1 MNTYIALWK
10 VTLVDLLIFN
20 KIEND
25 SCIKG
30 VLEKNNVAVLR
41 GIIEFSE
48 TEGVTSSAIKEYV
61 ATRLANDDNILSRLA
76 QSDKQIG
83 DDLYKLA
90 LLDIEQIYKK
100 LFSIQIKYSPS
111 GNQTG
116 FYDGYINSIKAITE
130 ATSAGELLDR
140 LINHYRMLGSGIL
153 SKYTA
158 FKYDGALAGVSETD
172 AITFGDLVGI
182 EHQKQTLIENT
193 KAFVHGKAANNVL
206 LFGDR
211 GTGKSSS
218 VKALLNMFRGE
229 GLRMIEMP
237 KYFIK
242 DIPKLSKQLADSPG
256 KYIIFLDDLT
266 FEKHE
271 SEYRDLKVAMEGQLQ
286 ANPDNVL
293 IYATSNRRHLIRE
306 NWSDREGGDVHVND
320 HMQETLSLSER
331 FGISLVFS
339 APTQKE
345 YLNIVSEMLKKHNM
359 EMNGDIEKRAIV
371 WQMNYGGRSARCAK
385 QFVTSYISK

>member
-1 MNTYIALWK
+1 M
-10 VTLVDLLIFN
+10 DLLIFN
-20 KIEND
+20 KIEED
-25 SCIKG
+25 PCIKG
-30 VLEKNNVAVLR
+30 VMEKDNVTVLR
-41 GIIEFSE
+41 SIIEFSE
-48 TEGVTSSAIKEYV
+48 TEGVTNSAIKEYV
-61 ATRLANDDNILSRLA
+61 TTCLANDDNILSRLA
-76 QSDKQIG
+76 QSGKTIG
-83 DDLYKLA
+83 NDLYKLA
-90 LLDIEQIYKK
+90 LLDVEQIYKK

-111 GNQTG
+111 GNEIG
-116 FYDGYINSIKAITE
+116 FYDGYVESIKSITD
-130 ATSAGELLDR
+130 SKSGQELLDR
-140 LINHYRMLGSGIL
+140 LIKHYRTFGSGIL

-158 FKYDGALAGVSETD
+158 FKYDGNLTGVSNTD
-172 AITFGDLVGI
+172 SITFSDLVGI
-182 EHQKQTLIENT
+182 EYQKQTLIDNT
-193 KAFVHGKAANNVL
+193 KAFVKGMAANNVL

-218 VKALLNMFRGE
+218 VKALLNMFCDE

-237 KYFIK
+237 KRCIK
-242 DIPKLSKQLADSPG
+242 DIPKLSKYLSDSPN

-271 SEYRDLKVAMEGQLQ
+271 TEYRDLKVAMEGQLQ

-306 NWSDREGGDVHVND
+306 NWSDREGGEIHVND

-359 EMNGDIEKRAIV
+359 EMNGDIEKQAVV
-371 WQMNYGGRSARCAK
+371 WEMNYGGRSARCAK